1 MVRRKIAGITAL
13 LWHSCSMRR
22 QIRTA
27 ALVAFSSVV
36 VTGCGAT
43 VRSAPQSGNVGAVEG
58 PPTTVGA
65 PTNPAPLPFRFPC
78 GESDLEGC
86 TKGCA
91 EKVTEDCTTLG
102 VIYYEG
108 KGIAADATRGIEIFR
123 SACLEDSA
131 RACIRLADLYH
142 SAVLND
148 DPAAEAVLYTRACDA
163 GANRGCLGAGRAYV
177 DGRGVERNA
186 AFASKFFT
194 RVCERGNAEA
204 CLELARLFDR
214 GDGVKKDATRAM
226 ALYTKACQLG
236 LGEACVTADPKGE
249 METAPP
255 RE

>member
-1 MVRRKIAGITAL
+1 
-13 LWHSCSMRR
+13 MRR
-22 QIRTA
+22 QIRTV
-27 ALVAFSSVV
+27 ALVAISSVV

-43 VRSAPQSGNVGAVEG
+43 VRTAPQSANVSAGET
-58 PPTTVGA
+58 PTTNVGA

-78 GESDLEGC
+78 GESDLESC
-86 TKGCA
+86 TKGCD
-91 EKVTEDCTTLG
+91 EQITEDCTTLG
-102 VIYYEG
+102 LIYYEG
-108 KGIAADATRGIEIFR
+108 KGIAANPTRGIEIFR
-123 SACLEDSA
+123 SACLNDSA
-131 RACIRLADLYH
+131 RACIKLADLYH

-148 DPAAEAVLYTRACDA
+148 DPGAEAVLYTRACDA

-204 CLELARLFDR
+204 CLELARLYER
-214 GDGVKKDATRAM
+214 GEGVKKDATRAM
-226 ALYTKACQLG
+226 GLYTKACQLG

-249 METAPP
+249 VEVAPP

>member
-131 RACIRLADLYH
+131 RACDQGLRAPGPAPGPALDLALIRPLRGRIKQDAQGG
-142 SAVLND
+142 SASHWPKNLVVRPRSGRTMHGSRGIAPCRVEGGEPSLLPKLD
-148 DPAAEAVLYTRACDA
+148 VFAKPLHTREDFSRQTFVA
-163 GANRGCLGAGRAYV
+163 
-177 DGRGVERNA
+177 
-186 AFASKFFT
+186 
-194 RVCERGNAEA
+194 
-204 CLELARLFDR
+204 
-214 GDGVKKDATRAM
+214 
-226 ALYTKACQLG
+226 Q
-236 LGEACVTADPKGE
+236 
-249 METAPP
+249 
-255 RE
+255 